1 MASCSI
7 RNHEVIPLSH
17 FYAYIA
23 ASDLKAPRRFP
34 TFETGHEELILCEA
48 IATSARERRWVPVN
62 YK

>member
-1 MASCSI
+1 M
-7 RNHEVIPLSH
+7 SH

-23 ASDLKAPRRFP
+23 AGDLKAPRRFP

-48 IATSARERRWVPVN
+48 IAASARERRWVPVT